1 MTVDEIHEVY
11 GDDVDPRQYTV
22 PSTAVCYRDSI
33 DYHGF
38 RIQRCTYFEPQGANR
53 ANTYWD
59 SGRQLTNLIQHLYDS
74 TVIENGDTLTSGVYE
89 AHLTGLNASDNWYV
103 SVTAFDFGD
112 KDLHL
117 DPMESLPG
125 TCFDFAVPIYSAE
138 VVEDSG
144 LHVSV
149 YPNPYLSSFEGRDGK
164 RTTYFDL
171 GYEAPQKRGTLEPLD
186 EQDRRIWFVNLP
198 SEATIRIYTLDGD
211 LIRTIEHR
219 WPRPQGSE
227 TYLSDYSSRAAWD
240 LITRNTQAV
249 TSGIY
254 LYVIESP
261 LGTQSGKI
269 VIVK

>member
-1 MTVDEIHEVY
+1 MTVDSIHAVY
-11 GDDVDPRQYTV
+11 GPNVDPSLYPV
-22 PSTAVCYRDSI
+22 PSTATCYRDSI
-33 DYHGF
+33 YYNGL
-38 RIQRCTYFEPQGANR
+38 RIERFTFLQPQGANR

-59 SGRQLTNLIQHLYDS
+59 SGQELVNPIQHLYDS
-74 TVIENGDTLTSGVYE
+74 TVIENGDTLTFGVYE
-89 AHLTGLNASDNWYV
+89 AHITGLNASDNWYV

-112 KDLHL
+112 KNLGI

-125 TCFDFAVPIYSAE
+125 TCYDFAVPIYSAD
-138 VVEDSG
+138 VVQDSG

-149 YPNPYLSSFEGRDGK
+149 YPNPYLASFEGRDGR

-171 GYEAPQKRGTLEPLD
+171 GYEAPQKHGTLEPL
-186 EQDRRIWFVNLP
+186 EQQDRRIWFINLP
-198 SEATIRIYTLDGD
+198 AEATISIYTLDGD
-211 LIRTIEHR
+211 LVRTIEHR
-219 WPRPQGSE
+219 WPRPQNGE

-261 LGTQSGKI
+261 VGTQSGKI